1 MTLAMGGQFYDL
13 SAESPTISFQ
23 PMRSL
28 NAEGELTWVH
38 GWLVDLLVGEGVDM
52 TPSAKQDLWSALA
65 NLAAMHAP
73 HRTITTF
80 LEVIQ
85 NESIRQA
92 LRSYALVGPYGN
104 LLDADHDSLG
114 DSSWQA
120 FEMEGL
126 MRSPALGPVL
136 TNVFHRIEQRFGTTF
151 HDDVTRKE
159 LSRPTMLILD
169 EAWLFLGN
177 STFAAKIREWLKT
190 LRKKNV
196 AVVFATQSLSDVASS
211 TISESVMES
220 CPTRIFLPDSRAE
233 EASFTQLYRTFG
245 LNDQQI
251 KILQHAIPKRDYYYQ
266 SPAGNRLFQ
275 ICLGEVGL
283 AFSRG
288 GSPEVQVAVP
298 RILAEHGADGFPA
311 AYLRE
316 FAPDAPATSKGSK
329 DE

>member
-1 MTLAMGGQFYDL
+1 
-13 SAESPTISFQ
+13 
-23 PMRSL
+23 
-28 NAEGELTWVH
+28 V
-38 GWLVDLLVGEGVDM
+38 
-52 TPSAKQDLWSALA
+52 TPPLKQELWSTLA
-65 NLAAMHAP
+65 NLAAMPAP
-73 HRTITTF
+73 HRTITTL

-85 NESIRQA
+85 NESLRQA

-114 DSSWQA
+114 DASWQA

-126 MRSPALGPVL
+126 MRSPALSPVL
-136 TNVFHRIEQRFGTTF
+136 TNVFHRIEQRFGATF
-151 HDDVTRKE
+151 RDDVTRKE
-159 LSRPTMLILD
+159 LSRPTLLILD
-169 EAWLFLGN
+169 EAWLFLGH

-196 AVVFATQSLSDVASS
+196 AVVFATQSLTDVASS
-211 TISESVMES
+211 TISASVMES

-233 EASFTQLYRTFG
+233 EPSFRDLYQSFG

-251 KILQHAIPKRDYYYQ
+251 TILQRAIPKRDYYYQ

-275 ICLGEVGL
+275 LGLGDVGL

-298 RILAEHGADGFPA
+298 RILAENGADRFA
-311 AYLRE
+311 TAYLRE
-316 FAPDAPATSKGSK
+316 FAPNAPGISEGAKH
-329 DE
+329 E